1 MQLILLGPP
10 GAGKGVQAEL
20 LSRKFNIPSI
30 ASGDILREEV
40 KMRTALGKKA
50 KEYMDKGKLVPDEI
64 VIKIIKERLK
74 KEDAKEGFLL
84 DGFPRTVSQAS
95 ALDEALK
102 ELGLK
107 LSAVI
112 NMDTPEGVTIRRL
125 SSRRTC
131 YDCGKIY
138 NLITMPPKVEGICDD
153 CQGRLYLRDDDKE
166 EVIKRRLKVYQ
177 RQTHPLIEYYKG
189 KNLLRSVEG
198 GKEAKEVFGEIL
210 ELLKGN

>member
-1 MQLILLGPP
+1 MQIILLGPP

-20 LSRKFNIPSI
+20 LSREFKIPSI

-40 KMRTALGKKA
+40 KGKTALGKKA
-50 KEYMDKGKLVPDEI
+50 KEYMDEGKLVPDEI
-64 VIKIIKERLK
+64 VIEIIRERLK
-74 KEDAKEGFLL
+74 KGDVKGGFLL
-84 DGFPRTVSQAS
+84 DGFPRTVFQSS
-95 ALDEALK
+95 ALDKVLEDL
-102 ELGLK
+102 ELK

-112 NMDTPEGVTIRRL
+112 NMETPEEVTIRRL

-138 NLITMPPKVEGICDD
+138 NLITMPPKIEGICDD
-153 CQGRLYLRDDDKE
+153 CQGRLFQRDDDKE

-177 RQTHPLIEYYKG
+177 RQTYPLIEYYKD
-189 KNLLRSVEG
+189 KNLLHSVDG
-198 GKEAKEVFGEIL
+198 GKEAKEVFVKIL